1 MNMPLLR
8 GADPLAHDS
17 TRWRR
22 ALAAPDDRLPCNA
35 DGGLFR
41 FPQLRWGFNHA
52 RELGPTRIVRR
63 GAGAVASLERRPRD
77 LQALDFITTDGEE
90 LTLGESLA
98 RTCADGFIVLH
109 KGRVV
114 HETYSGEGAAHR
126 PHICMSVTK
135 SLVGTVAA
143 TLVHEGA
150 LDPDALVP
158 HYVPELS
165 QGAYRDASVRQVLDM
180 LIGVAYREDYT
191 DPGAEIWDY
200 ARAGALFPRGP
211 AYEGPRDFRSYLTGL
226 RKQGEHGRAFDYK
239 TINTEILG
247 WILTNVTGS
256 SLADLV
262 SERVWSRIARADAF
276 FLVDEAGVEAAGCGF
291 GATLRDLAR
300 FGQMMCDGGAF
311 DGRQIVPEAVV
322 ADIRRGADRAH
333 FAAAGYSTL
342 AGFSYRNM
350 WWASHNAHEAFLA
363 RGIHGQSLYVDPIA
377 EVVIARFAS
386 FPQAANRHNDPL
398 TFSAYR
404 AIVGALNA

>member
-22 ALAAPDDRLPCNA
+22 ALAAADDRLPRNA

-52 RELGPTRIVRR
+52 RELGPTKIVRR
-63 GAGAVASLERRPRD
+63 GAGPIASLERRPRD

-90 LTLGESLA
+90 LTFGESLA

-109 KGRVV
+109 KGQVV

-165 QGAYRDASVRQVLDM
+165 QGAYGDTAWQVLDM
-180 LIGVAYREDYT
+180 LIGVEYREDYT

-211 AYEGPRDFRSYLTGL
+211 TYEGPRDFRSYLAGL
-226 RKQGEHGRAFDYK
+226 RKQGEHGRGFDYK
-239 TINTEILG
+239 TINTEVLG
-247 WILTNVTGS
+247 WILANVAGGA
-256 SLADLV
+256 L
-262 SERVWSRIARADAF
+262 RRSR
-276 FLVDEAGVEAAGCGF
+276 F
-291 GATLRDLAR
+291 GANL
-300 FGQMMCDGGAF
+300 
-311 DGRQIVPEAVV
+311 V
-322 ADIRRGADRAH
+322 ADRPGRR
-333 FAAAGYSTL
+333 L
-342 AGFSYRNM
+342 L
-350 WWASHNAHEAFLA
+350 HNNC
-363 RGIHGQSLYVDPIA
+363 G
-377 EVVIARFAS
+377 
-386 FPQAANRHNDPL
+386 
-398 TFSAYR
+398 
-404 AIVGALNA
+404 LNCTT